1 MHVAMEELKDRVG
14 TVKDLAR
21 EHSKW
26 LLRYTNVHVHKHEE
40 MILIIIATKVC
51 REKIEQWKKAK

>member
-26 LLRYTNVHVHKHEE
+26 LLRYTNVHVHKHEQ
-40 MILIIIATKVC
+40 LISIIVATKAY
-51 REKIEQWKKAK
+51 RERVEKGKTTK